1 MMRQITESDWK
12 LFRQLQ
18 PVALD
23 RFCQRVLSEVGG
35 LASAAG
41 RSSYERYVAVSQ
53 VMARRDKELAN
64 AFDNPRR
71 STALGQLVWI
81 QSHKLLTD
89 EEFARF
95 SPDTRDVVQFLLAG

>member
-64 AFDNPRR
+64 AFDNRAGRPRWVNWCGF
-71 STALGQLVWI
+71 S
-81 QSHKLLTD
+81 LT
-89 EEFARF
+89 
-95 SPDTRDVVQFLLAG
+95 SC